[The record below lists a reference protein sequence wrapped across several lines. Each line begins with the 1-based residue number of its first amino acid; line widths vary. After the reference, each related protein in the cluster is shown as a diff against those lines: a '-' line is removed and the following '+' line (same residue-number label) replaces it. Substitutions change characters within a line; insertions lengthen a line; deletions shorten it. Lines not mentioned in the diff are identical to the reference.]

1 MGSNSSHSDLLL
13 ESARSFQMTG
23 KGCHL
28 LSPSG
33 GPTPEPPKLMCC
45 SKTCPDPRARC
56 HQALGL
62 NQLGTRGFLCLLRT
76 AEGVITTFRH
86 QWGCLMSLTT
96 GKGQP
101 WRLQNH
107 IFLQCF
113 VLKHPLCES
122 AFNCPTSS
130 QAGGGGFER
139 EIAP

>member
-1 MGSNSSHSDLLL
+1 MGSNSIHLLL
-13 ESARSFQMTG
+13 ESARSFQITG
-23 KGCHL
+23 KGRHL

-33 GPTPEPPKLMCC
+33 GPRPVPPKLMCC
-45 SKTCPDPRARC
+45 SKTCSDPRAKCRW
-56 HQALGL
+56 ALGL

-76 AEGVITTFRH
+76 AEGVIRTFQHR
-86 QWGCLMSLTT
+86 WGCLMSMTT

-101 WRLQNH
+101 WCLQNP
-107 IFLQCF
+107 IFLRCF

-122 AFNCPTSS
+122 ALNCPTSS